1 MKKKIAFVTDSTVYL
16 TEELRQHPDV
26 YVVPIIVISEGN
38 EYEDGIDLTSSEL
51 YEMIRNQKE
60 VPKTS
65 QPSVGK
71 FVETYEKLKEEYE
84 GAIAIHVSSQLSGTL
99 ASSTSGRTQAEFNV
113 EVIDSNSLSFAITE
127 MLEQG
132 IGLANQGRSIEEI
145 TQQLK
150 VQASQSKNYILL
162 GKLEQ
167 LYKGGRMSGAQ
178 FLLGNLLQIKPILS
192 INPGGE
198 LDLFERVRSEKRALN
213 MLVDLLKRSADNAMV
228 KKVGIMHGNVEEKA
242 AELKDKINAMLPNVE
257 VIIGEINTS
266 LAVHGGEGTIA
277 LFWQEDDKEF
287 SL

>member
-51 YEMIRNQKE
+51 YEMIRNQKD

-127 MLEQG
+127 MLERG
-132 IGLANQGRSIEEI
+132 IGLANEGRSIEEI

-178 FLLGNLLQIKPILS
+178 FLLGNLLQIKPVLS
-192 INPGGE
+192 INSEGE
-198 LDLFERVRSEKRALN
+198 LDLFERVRSEKKAMN
-213 MLVDLLKRSADNAMV
+213 MLLDLLKRSCDHTKV
-228 KKVGIMHGNVEEKA
+228 KRVGIMHGNVEDKA
-242 AELKDKINAMLPNVE
+242 QDFKKRMEDLLPGIE
-257 VIIGEINTS
+257 VVVGEINTS

-277 LFWQEDDKEF
+277 IFWHEG
-287 SL
+287 